1 MEIVEDVHLMVN
13 HAITT
18 AVRAALQKGAAVRAA

>member
-1 MEIVEDVHLMVN
+1 MEIVEDVHLVIN

-18 AVRAALQKGAAVRAA
+18 AVRAALRERVVTAA